1 LQVVVLDGLVGLVER
16 VADAEADG
24 TGRFDVQQVGQAVPA
39 VGVLGF
45 GGAVWE
51 EFEGAVLVGHAD

>member
-1 LQVVVLDGLVGLVER
+1 VLDGLVGLVER
-16 VADAEADG
+16 VADAQADG
-24 TGRFDVQQVGQAVPA
+24 TGRFDVEQVGQAVPA
-39 VGVLGF
+39 GRVLAF